1 MSHICSGRA
10 ALVPENPN
18 SQAALPPPSSTDPL
32 SAISPLPPSPKWI
45 NNDFHDFQMMT
56 VSQVFSVYESL
67 GERTRIQC
75 RAQKPE
81 TPETHTSSL
90 SVM

>member
-18 SQAALPPPSSTDPL
+18 SQAALP
-32 SAISPLPPSPKWI
+32 PPSPKWI

-81 TPETHTSSL
+81 TPESHTSSL